1 MNQYDMK
8 NSGAS
13 SAFQLGP
20 KMIGPGYPCFVIAE
34 VGSNHDGDLE
44 QAKAL
49 IAVAAEAGA
58 DSVKFQ
64 AYTADKIAAQ
74 TSHPMAKHEFGTS
87 KTLHELYG
95 NYEMPQEW
103 LPELKRYSES
113 LDLIF
118 LCSPFDEDSADALED
133 IGTEGYKVASFEM
146 THHPFLRH
154 LAKKGKPLLIST
166 GLANMGEIEES
177 LEVVRN
183 TSDVPVALFHCGSQ
197 YPLDYGDVNLR
208 AIDTMKHALG
218 VPVGYS
224 DHTLGITIPV
234 AAVSR
239 GAHLIEKHYTLDRK
253 MDGPD
258 HGFALEPGE
267 LTQMITMIR
276 QVEAALGS
284 SIKRPSDSEL
294 IQKEKVR
301 RSVFAKVRIPKGTV
315 VEVDMLAILRPGV
328 GLEPKY
334 RDVIVGH
341 RATRDIEAH
350 EPITWDMI

>member
-1 MNQYDMK
+1 MSDTNTG
-8 NSGAS
+8 N
-13 SAFQLGP
+13 AFQLGP
-20 KMIGPGYPCFVIAE
+20 KMVGQGHPCLIIAE
-34 VGSNHDGDLE
+34 VGSNHNGDLE
-44 QAKAL
+44 QAKTL
-49 IAVAAEAGA
+49 INVASDAGA
-58 DSVKFQ
+58 DAVKFQ
-64 AYTADKIAAQ
+64 AYRADKIAAQ
-74 TSHPMAKHEFGTS
+74 TKHPMAKYEFGDS
-87 KTLHELYG
+87 KNLHELYQAH
-95 NYEMPQEW
+95 EMPQEW
-103 LPELKRYSES
+103 LPELKSHSES
-113 LDLIF
+113 LGLIF
-118 LCSPFDEDSADALED
+118 LCSPFDEDSADALHA
-133 IGTEGYKVASFEM
+133 IGTVGYKVASFEM

-154 LAKKGKPLLIST
+154 LAKLGSPLLIST

-177 LEVVRN
+177 LEVVRS

-224 DHTLGITIPV
+224 DHTLGITVPV

-239 GAHLIEKHYTLDRK
+239 GAHLIEKHYTLSRQ
-253 MDGPD
+253 MTGPD

-284 SIKRPSDSEL
+284 STKSPSEGEL
-294 IQKEKVR
+294 IQKKRVR
-301 RSVFAKVRIPKGTV
+301 RSVFAKVDIRKDTV
-315 VEVDMLAILRPGV
+315 IEEDMLAILRPGV

-334 RDVIVGH
+334 RDVVVGH

-350 EPITWDMI
+350 EPFTWDMI